1 MKTTSRQRS
10 RRVSL
15 IRSKPFGM
23 IVVLTLAMGVALV
36 AFLASVSLSPTTSAY
51 AATSENQLV
60 GQQLSITDLGT
71 LGGGNSYA
79 YAINNLGQV
88 VGNSRTA
95 SGSIHAFLWQNGKM
109 RDLGTLPGGGNS
121 LAFGT
126 NDLGQVV
133 GYSRTASGR
142 DHAVL
147 WSK

>member
-71 LGGGNSYA
+71 LGGGNSLA
-79 YAINNLGQV
+79 FGTNDLGQV
-88 VGNSRTA
+88 VGESSTA
-95 SGSIHAFLWQNGKM
+95 SGRSHAFLWQNGKM
-109 RDLGTLPGGGNS
+109 RDLGTLGGRYS
-121 LAFGT
+121 IAWEI
-126 NDLGQVV
+126 NDHGQVV
-133 GYSRTASGR
+133 GESSTASGR
-142 DHAVL
+142 SRAFL
-147 WSK
+147 WQRG

>member
-1 MKTTSRQRS
+1 MKTTSRHRS

-15 IRSKPFGM
+15 IMSKPFVM

-71 LGGGNSYA
+71 PGARGGGNSYA
-79 YAINNLGQV
+79 YAINDLGQV

-95 SGSIHAFLWQNGKM
+95 SGSIHTFLWQNG
-109 RDLGTLPGGGNS
+109 
-121 LAFGT
+121 
-126 NDLGQVV
+126 
-133 GYSRTASGR
+133 
-142 DHAVL
+142 
-147 WSK
+147 